1 MESCGILPVHKPV
14 GPTAHDIVARAR
26 CLFGTRRVGHTG
38 TLDPLA
44 GGLILLCLGKATK
57 VARYL
62 MAMHKTYRATIR
74 LGRRT
79 TTGDAEGAIVD
90 SCDTGEITR
99 AQIEKSLACFRGVIN
114 QQVPRHSAVKVRGRR
129 LYAYARGGLE
139 VPEVVREIEIYDI
152 VLESFANPD
161 LTITVRCSGGTYI
174 RALAGD
180 IGDKLGCGGSLISL
194 TRTKIGDHDYSQSEN
209 LDELAK
215 IPSLEERAGRLR
227 PIEEFLPF
235 PIVVIGGDGLAD
247 VRNGRRFPPGA
258 VDEFSRRFGKG
269 ETLLF
274 YDLERRIL
282 AVAVAERDSNELAD
296 HPGTDWFRYERVLV

>member
-14 GPTAHDIVARAR
+14 GPTSHDIVARAR
-26 CLFGTRRVGHTG
+26 RLFDTRRVGHTG

-44 GGLILLCLGKATK
+44 AGLMLLCLGKATK

-62 MAMHKTYRATIR
+62 ITMPKTYRATIR
-74 LGRRT
+74 LGQRT

-99 AQIEKSLACFRGVIN
+99 AQIEKALACFRGVIK
-114 QQVPRHSAVKVRGRR
+114 QKVPPHSAVKVRGRR
-129 LYAYARGGLE
+129 LYAYARKGHE
-139 VPEVVREIEIYDI
+139 VPEVIREVEFFNIT
-152 VLESFANPD
+152 LESYTDPD
-161 LTITVRCSGGTYI
+161 LIVTVCCSGGTYI

-180 IGDKLGCGGSLISL
+180 IGDRLGCGGSLISL
-194 TRTKIGDHDYSQSEN
+194 TRTKIGDHDYSQAED

-215 IPSLEERAGRLR
+215 MPSLEERVGRLR

-235 PIVVIGGDGLAD
+235 PIVVIGGDRLAD

-269 ETLLF
+269 EILLF
-274 YDLERRIL
+274 YDLERRVL